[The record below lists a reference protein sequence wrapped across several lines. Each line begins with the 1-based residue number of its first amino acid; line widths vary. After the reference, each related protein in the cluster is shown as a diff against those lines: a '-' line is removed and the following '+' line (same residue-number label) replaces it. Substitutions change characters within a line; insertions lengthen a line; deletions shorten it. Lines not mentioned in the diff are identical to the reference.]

1 MAYAHSDQLGPLC
14 IIIVVTTNLLIL
26 IVSMDYQYL
35 GTIDAST
42 THTTDVTS
50 Q

>member
-1 MAYAHSDQLGPLC
+1 MAYALSDQLGPLC
-14 IIIVVTTNLLIL
+14 ILIVITTNLF
-26 IVSMDYQYL
+26 IVIVYMNYQSL

-42 THTTDVTS
+42 THTTDIPS

>member
-1 MAYAHSDQLGPLC
+1 MAYAHSDQLGPMC
-14 IIIVVTTNLLIL
+14 IIIVVITNWLIV

-42 THTTDVTS
+42 THTTDVPY